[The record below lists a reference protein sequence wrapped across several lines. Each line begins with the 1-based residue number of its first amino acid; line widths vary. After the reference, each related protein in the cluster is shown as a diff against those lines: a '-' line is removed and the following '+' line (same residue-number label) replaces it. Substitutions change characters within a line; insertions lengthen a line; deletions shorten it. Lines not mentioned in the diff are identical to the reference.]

1 MNTTSANAALCP
13 LNCVPEGQTV
23 RVRELLSTGSMRRR
37 LLDIGLIEGTDVAC
51 LQKSPAG
58 DPVAYLIRGAVI
70 AIRSEEMC
78 IRDRPERDRNRC
90 TAHPSAAYPWPYAP
104 AGG

>member
-37 LLDIGLIEGTDVAC
+37 LLDIALH
-51 LQKSPAG
+51 
-58 DPVAYLIRGAVI
+58 RGAPDNV
-70 AIRSEEMC
+70 
-78 IRDRPERDRNRC
+78 
-90 TAHPSAAYPWPYAP
+90 TAVLIQC
-104 AGG
+104 

>member
-58 DPVAYLIRGAVI
+58 DPVAYLIRGSVI
-70 AIRSEEMC
+70 AIRSEDSAK
-78 IRDRPERDRNRC
+78 ILVDRPM
-90 TAHPSAAYPWPYAP
+90 S
-104 AGG
+104 